1 MQNRPSLR
9 IQKRAADRL
18 AAGHVWVYAS
28 DVDRPDNA
36 RPGDTVTVLDPRGLP
51 LGTAH
56 FSASSQIALRLFSTQ
71 VEPLDEAFFRTRL
84 QAAIAHRRRAVQNST
99 ACRLVFSEADRL
111 PGLIVDLYDDTLVL
125 QTLTQGMDRAQPL
138 IVQLLD
144 ELLSPR
150 GIWERNDA
158 PVRTKEQLAFR
169 SGPLAGTPA
178 PHVDVH
184 MNNFIFHADLARGQK
199 TGVYLDQ
206 RENYVAAARWAH
218 GEALDCFTSTGG
230 FAIHM
235 SRSCQSVEAVDS
247 GAAALSAA
255 ARNALRNEIT
265 NISFK
270 EADVF
275 DLLSAYR
282 SANRR
287 FQTVVLDPPAFAK
300 TKGTLE
306 GAGRGY
312 KEINLRALQLLE
324 PGGVLVT
331 CSCSHHMSE
340 EMLLDAVTAAAR
352 DTRRTLRLLERRVQ
366 AADHPIL
373 PAIPETLYLK
383 CLILEVL

>member
-1 MQNRPSLR
+1 
-9 IQKRAADRL
+9 
-18 AAGHVWVYAS
+18 
-28 DVDRPDNA
+28 
-36 RPGDTVTVLDPRGLP
+36 
-51 LGTAH
+51 
-56 FSASSQIALRLFSTQ
+56 
-71 VEPLDEAFFRTRL
+71 
-84 QAAIAHRRRAVQNST
+84 
-99 ACRLVFSEADRL
+99 
-111 PGLIVDLYDDTLVL
+111 
-125 QTLTQGMDRAQPL
+125 
-138 IVQLLD
+138 
-144 ELLSPR
+144 
-150 GIWERNDA
+150 
-158 PVRTKEQLAFR
+158 
-169 SGPLAGTPA
+169 
-178 PHVDVH
+178 

-265 NISFK
+265 NINFK

-287 FQTVVLDPPAFAK
+287 FQTIVLDPPAFAK

>member
-9 IQKRAADRL
+9 ISKRAADRL

-28 DVDRPDNA
+28 DVDRPENA

-56 FSASSQIALRLFSTQ
+56 FSAASQIALRLFSSQ
-71 VEPLDEAFFRTRL
+71 VEPLDETFFRTRL

-138 IVQLLD
+138 IVQLLE

-158 PVRTKEQLAFR
+158 PVRTKEQLSFR
-169 SGPLAGTPA
+169 SGPLTGTPSPA
-178 PHVDVH
+178 VDVH
-184 MNNFIFHADLARGQK
+184 MNGFIFHADLARGQK

-206 RENYVAAARWAH
+206 RENYLAAARWAH

-230 FAIHM
+230 FAIHIA
-235 SRSCQSVEAVDS
+235 RSCQSVEAVDS
-247 GAAALSAA
+247 GAAALAAA
-255 ARNALRNEIT
+255 ARNAQRNEIT
-265 NISFK
+265 NINFK

-287 FQTVVLDPPAFAK
+287 FQTIILDPPAFAK
-300 TKGTLE
+300 TKGSLD

-352 DTRRTLRLLERRVQ
+352 DTRRTLRLLERRFQ
-366 AADHPIL
+366 ASDHPIL
-373 PAIPETLYLK
+373 TAIPETLYLK
-383 CLILEVL
+383 CLVLEVL

>member
-1 MQNRPSLR
+1 
-9 IQKRAADRL
+9 
-18 AAGHVWVYAS
+18 
-28 DVDRPDNA
+28 
-36 RPGDTVTVLDPRGLP
+36 
-51 LGTAH
+51 
-56 FSASSQIALRLFSTQ
+56 
-71 VEPLDEAFFRTRL
+71 
-84 QAAIAHRRRAVQNST
+84 
-99 ACRLVFSEADRL
+99 
-111 PGLIVDLYDDTLVL
+111 LIVDLYDDTLVL

-178 PHVDVH
+178 PPVDVH

-383 CLILEVL
+383 CLVLEVL

>member
-9 IQKRAADRL
+9 IQKRAADRI

-138 IVQLLD
+138 IVQLLE

-178 PHVDVH
+178 PQVDVH

-265 NISFK
+265 NINFK

-287 FQTVVLDPPAFAK
+287 FQTIVLDPPAFAK

>member
-1 MQNRPSLR
+1 MQRPALR
-9 IQKRAADRL
+9 IQRRAAERL

-28 DVDRPDNA
+28 DVDRPENA
-36 RPGDTVTVLDPRGLP
+36 RPGDTVTVLDARGVP

-56 FSASSQIALRLFSTQ
+56 FSAASQIGLRLLSTQ
-71 VEPLDEAFFRTRL
+71 VEALDADFYRSRL
-84 QAAIAHRRRAVQNST
+84 AAAIAHRRKAVRDSD
-99 ACRLVFSEADRL
+99 AFRLVFSEADRL
-111 PGLIVDLYDDTLVL
+111 PGLIVDQYGDTLVL

-138 IVQLLD
+138 LVDLLQ
-144 ELLSPR
+144 ELVRPA

-158 PVRTKEQLAFR
+158 PVRTREQLAFR
-169 SGPLAGTPA
+169 SGPVAGA
-178 PHVDVH
+178 PEPSVTVR
-184 MNNFIFHADLARGQK
+184 MNGLEFHADLAAGQK

-206 RENYVAAARWAH
+206 RENYLAAARWAH
-218 GEALDCFTSTGG
+218 GDALDCFTSTGG
-230 FAIHM
+230 FALHM
-235 SRSCQSVEAVDS
+235 SRACARIEAVDS
-247 GAAALSAA
+247 GAAALAA
-255 ARNALRNEIT
+255 ATQNRDRNGIG
-265 NISFK
+265 NIDFV

-282 SANRR
+282 GAGRR

-300 TKGTLE
+300 SRSALE

-312 KEINLRALQLLE
+312 KEINLRALQLLD
-324 PGGVLVT
+324 PGGILVT

-340 EMLLDAVTAAAR
+340 TMLLDAVLAAAR

-366 AADHPIL
+366 ASDHPIL

>member
-1 MQNRPSLR
+1 VQRPALR
-9 IQKRAADRL
+9 IQRRAAERL

-28 DVDRPDNA
+28 DVDRPENA
-36 RPGDTVTVLDPRGLP
+36 RPGDTVTVLDARGVP

-56 FSASSQIALRLFSTQ
+56 FSAASQIGLRLLSTQ
-71 VEPLDEAFFRTRL
+71 VEALDADFYRSRL
-84 QAAIAHRRRAVQNST
+84 AAAIAHRRKAVRDSD
-99 ACRLVFSEADRL
+99 AFRLVFSEADRL
-111 PGLIVDLYDDTLVL
+111 PGLIVDQYGDTLVL

-138 IVQLLD
+138 LVDLLQ
-144 ELLSPR
+144 ELVRPA

-158 PVRTKEQLAFR
+158 PVRTREQLAFR
-169 SGPLAGTPA
+169 SGPVAGA
-178 PHVDVH
+178 PEPSVTVR
-184 MNNFIFHADLARGQK
+184 MNGLEFHADLAAGQK

-206 RENYVAAARWAH
+206 RENYLAAARWAH
-218 GEALDCFTSTGG
+218 GDALDCFTSTGG
-230 FAIHM
+230 FALHM
-235 SRSCQSVEAVDS
+235 SRACARIEAVDS
-247 GAAALSAA
+247 GAAALAA
-255 ARNALRNEIT
+255 ATQNRDRNGIG
-265 NISFK
+265 NIDFV

-275 DLLSAYR
+275 DLLSAHR
-282 SANRR
+282 AAGRR

-300 TKGTLE
+300 SRSALE

-312 KEINLRALQLLE
+312 KEINLRALQLLD
-324 PGGVLVT
+324 PGGILVT

-340 EMLLDAVTAAAR
+340 TMLLDAVLAAAR

>member
-1 MQNRPSLR
+1 M
-9 IQKRAADRL
+9 
-18 AAGHVWVYAS
+18 
-28 DVDRPDNA
+28 
-36 RPGDTVTVLDPRGLP
+36 P

-56 FSASSQIALRLFSTQ
+56 FSAASQIGLRLLSTQ
-71 VEPLDEAFFRTRL
+71 VEPLDTDFYRSRL
-84 QAAIAHRRRAVQNST
+84 AAAIAHRRKAVRDSD
-99 ACRLVFSEADRL
+99 AFRLVFSEADRL
-111 PGLIVDLYDDTLVL
+111 PGLIIDQYGDTLVL

-138 IVQLLD
+138 LV
-144 ELLSPR
+144 ELLQELVRPA

-158 PVRTKEQLAFR
+158 PVRTREQLPFR
-169 SGPLAGTPA
+169 SGPVAGAPA
-178 PHVDVH
+178 PSVAVR
-184 MNNFIFHADLARGQK
+184 MNGLEFQADLAAGQK

-206 RENYVAAARWAH
+206 RENYLAAARWAH
-218 GEALDCFTSTGG
+218 GDALDCFTSTGG
-230 FAIHM
+230 FALHM
-235 SRSCQSVEAVDS
+235 SRACARIEAVDS
-247 GAAALSAA
+247 GAAALGAA
-255 ARNALRNEIT
+255 TQNRDRNGIG
-265 NISFK
+265 NIDFV

-275 DLLSAYR
+275 DLLSAHR
-282 SANRR
+282 AAGRR

-300 TKGTLE
+300 SRSAIE

-324 PGGVLVT
+324 PGGILVT

-340 EMLLDAVTAAAR
+340 TMLLDAVLAAAR

>member
-84 QAAIAHRRRAVQNST
+84 QAAIAHRRKAVQNST

-138 IVQLLD
+138 IVQLLE

-158 PVRTKEQLAFR
+158 PVRTKEQLSFR

-178 PHVDVH
+178 PQVDVH

-235 SRSCQSVEAVDS
+235 ARSCQSVEAVDS

-265 NISFK
+265 NINFK

-287 FQTVVLDPPAFAK
+287 FQTIVLDPPAFAK

-352 DTRRTLRLLERRVQ
+352 DCRRTLRLLERRVQ

>member
-1 MQNRPSLR
+1 MQRPALR
-9 IQKRAADRL
+9 IQRRAAERL

-28 DVDRPDNA
+28 DVDRPENA

-56 FSASSQIALRLFSTQ
+56 FSAASQIALRLFSHQ
-71 VEPLDEAFFRTRL
+71 VEPLDEAFFRKRIG
-84 QAAIAHRRRAVQNST
+84 AAIAHRQRAVRDSN
-99 ACRLVFSEADRL
+99 ACRLIFSEADQL
-111 PGLIVDLYDDTLVL
+111 PGLIVDRYDDTLVL

-138 IVQLLD
+138 VVSLLT
-144 ELLSPR
+144 EMMAPR

-158 PVRTKEQLAFR
+158 AVRTKEQLPFR
-169 SGPLAGTPA
+169 SGPVAGTPA
-178 PHVDVH
+178 SSVEVA
-184 MNNFIFHADLARGQK
+184 MNGIFFHADLAAGQK

-218 GEALDCFTSTGG
+218 GDALDCFTSTGG
-230 FAIHM
+230 FALHLA
-235 SRSCQSVEAVDS
+235 RNCQTVEAVDS
-247 GAAALSAA
+247 GAAALAA
-255 ARNALRNEIT
+255 AERNRLRNQIG
-265 NISFK
+265 NIRFV

-275 DLLSAYR
+275 DLLTAHR
-282 SANRR
+282 AGGRR
-287 FQTVVLDPPAFAK
+287 FQTIVLDPPAFAK
-300 TKGTLE
+300 TRSSME

-324 PGGVLVT
+324 SGGVLVS

-340 EMLLDAVTAAAR
+340 AMLLDAVTAAAR

-366 AADHPIL
+366 ASDHPIL

-383 CLILEVL
+383 CLVFEVL